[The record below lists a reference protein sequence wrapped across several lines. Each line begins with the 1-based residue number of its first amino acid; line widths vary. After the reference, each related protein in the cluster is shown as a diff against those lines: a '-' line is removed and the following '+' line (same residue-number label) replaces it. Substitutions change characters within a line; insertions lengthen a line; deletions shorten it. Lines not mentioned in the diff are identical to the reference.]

1 MDSIES
7 ARQIAAAL
15 HAELIGLG
23 HDPWHPFQFVS
34 AEVSRRDFDALPVL
48 EGAAI
53 LNGGRASL
61 AAKDNLIV
69 YESRGTPFDHAFL
82 IAHEIGHL
90 VLGDAEENGLAPS
103 TIDPARSAEA
113 VPDGIYRVVD
123 YSARQ
128 RREIQM
134 DLFGRELLLPRAWVR
149 KLHIEEGL
157 TASAIA
163 ERFGAPFDV
172 VAQQLL
178 DALFLPQISPEA
190 QSAERADRP
199 PLNEQQQQAA
209 GHRGKPY
216 ILEAGPGTGKTQTLI
231 TRIDGLLKEG
241 VDPRRI
247 LVLTFSNKAAGELSD
262 RLAALD
268 KAAAAA
274 MWIGTF
280 HAFGLDVVKRF
291 FADLNFTHEPRLM
304 DRTEVV
310 ELYEDRFPH
319 LRLQHYKNVYD
330 PTEMVVDLLAA
341 VSRAKDEVVDAPAYA
356 QLAAAMQEKATTA
369 DELTAAE
376 KAKEVAAFY
385 ADYEATKL
393 SENCI
398 DFGDLVMLPVQL
410 LEGAPSIQAHFRSL
424 YEHVLVDEYQDVNR
438 SSVRLLL
445 ALCNRGHNL
454 WVVGDAK
461 QSIYRFRGASSFNMV
476 RFRGYDFPE
485 GEEGHLEIN
494 YRSHEEIVAAY
505 SAFAVNM
512 AANAGSPPLKAERGE
527 SRHKPEFR
535 KAVKASDQT
544 VAIADAIEEMRSA
557 GYEYRDQAVLCSG
570 NDRLSDL
577 AEELERL
584 EVPVLFLGSL
594 FERPEVKDVF
604 SMLSILVDPRAM
616 GLVRIGCLPEFKLSM
631 ENLTVVLE
639 HLRAHPGQANDWLA
653 HIPNIEGLTAAGVA
667 ALAALKSSLE
677 GFSAQDQPWNVVGS
691 ILLDRTRM
699 AARLATSSSVAD
711 RTRCIAIWQLMNF
724 MRAVQPA
731 KKGLPIQRMLDRV
744 RRLLRLGDDKDLRHL
759 PEAAQK
765 IDAVRLMT
773 MHGAKGLEFKVVHIP
788 GMNQNTLPRAAQP
801 SACPPPPGMVEGAE
815 ENWVEFAKAEH
826 AKEQE
831 CLFYVALSRAKD
843 RLLMYAPTK
852 NANNASR
859 PTSSFIS
866 RIETRIETADTQPSR
881 ALPVATKDADIE
893 IVINSEVSFDAS
905 QISLYDSCPRR
916 FFYTHILQIGG
927 RRTRTALTQLHDA
940 IRAVYQDHIRQG
952 AADHDAL
959 GDKAVATLK
968 EHGLEGHGYLP
979 EYVELAR
986 NMVEFFASSRAGM
999 VSEAPAPILLK
1010 VGDEQLVIRPDDVLT
1025 SPDGTKR
1032 LRRIKTGHFRSKED
1046 KQIDTAAFV
1055 LAAQKAF
1062 PGAKVELVHLADQ
1075 RITEPSLSEKELKNR
1090 KDKLSGVL
1098 LGIHSGQFPTE
1109 SSRFSCPA
1117 CPAFFICGPV
1127 PEGKLHKSSK

>member
-7 ARQIAAAL
+7 ARQIAATL

-34 AEVSRRDFDALPVL
+34 AEVGRRDFDALPVL

-69 YESRGTPFDHAFL
+69 YESSGTAFDHAFL

-90 VLGDAEENGLAPS
+90 VLGDAEENCPAPK

-113 VPDGIYRVVD
+113 APDGIDRVVD

-134 DLFGRELLLPRAWVR
+134 DLFGRELLLPRVWVR
-149 KLHIEEGL
+149 QLHIEEGL

-163 ERFGAPFDV
+163 ERLGAPFDV

-178 DALFLPQISPEA
+178 DALFLPQISPET
-190 QSAERADRP
+190 QSAERANR
-199 PLNEQQQQAA
+199 PLNEQQRQAA
-209 GHRGKPY
+209 EHRGKPY

-247 LVLTFSNKAAGELSD
+247 LVLTFSNRAAGELSD
-262 RLAALD
+262 RLATLD

-291 FADLNFTHEPRLM
+291 FADLNFTREPRLM

-319 LRLQHYKNVYD
+319 LRLQHYQNVYD
-330 PTEMVVDLLAA
+330 PTEKIVDLLAA
-341 VSRAKDEVVDAPAYA
+341 VSRAKDEVVDATAYA
-356 QLAAAMQEKATTA
+356 QLAGAMQENATTV
-369 DELTAAE
+369 DELEAAE

-393 SENCI
+393 AENCI

-410 LEGAPSIQAHFRSL
+410 LERDPTIRLYFQSL
-424 YEHVLVDEYQDVNR
+424 YDHVLVDEYQDVNR

-445 ALCNRGHNL
+445 ALCSRGHNL

-476 RFRGYDFPE
+476 RFRGRDFPE

-494 YRSHEEIVAAY
+494 YRSNEEIVGAY
-505 SAFAVNM
+505 SVFAVNM
-512 AANAGSPPLKAERGE
+512 AANAGSPPLKAARGK
-527 SRHKPEFR
+527 SGHKPEFR
-535 KAVKASDQT
+535 RALKAPDQT
-544 VAIADAIEEMRSA
+544 VAIADAIEELHSA
-557 GYEYRDQAVLCSG
+557 GYAYRDQAVLCSG

-584 EVPVLFLGSL
+584 EIPVLFLGSL

-604 SMLSILVDPRAM
+604 SILSILGDPRAM
-616 GLVRIGCLPEFKLSM
+616 GLVRIGRLPEFKLSM
-631 ENLTVVLE
+631 EDLMVVLE
-639 HLRAHPGQANDWLA
+639 HLRVHPGPANDWLTQ
-653 HIPNIEGLTAAGVA
+653 IPKIEGLTPAGVA
-667 ALAALKSSLE
+667 ALVALKSSLE
-677 GFSAQDQPWNVVGS
+677 GFSAQDQPWKVIAS

-699 AARLATSSSVAD
+699 AARIATSSSVAD

-731 KKGLPIQRMLDRV
+731 KKGLPVQRMLDRV
-744 RRLLRLGDDKDLRHL
+744 RGLLRLGDDKELRHL

-801 SACPPPPGMVEGAE
+801 SPCPLPPGMVEGAGVDG
-815 ENWVEFAKAEH
+815 VEFAKAEH

-843 RLLMYAPTK
+843 RLLLYAPTK

-859 PTSSFIS
+859 PISSFVQ
-866 RIETRIETADTQPSR
+866 RIETLIDTTDVQPSR
-881 ALPVATKDADIE
+881 VLTAAAEDADIE
-893 IVINSEVSFDAS
+893 IIIDSGICFDAS

-940 IRAVYQDHIRQG
+940 VRAVCQDHIEQG
-952 AADHDAL
+952 AAEHDAL
-959 GDKAVATLK
+959 GNKAVAALK
-968 EHGLEGHGYLP
+968 KNGLEGHGHLP
-979 EYVELAR
+979 EYEELAR
-986 NMVEFFASSRAGM
+986 NMVEFFASSRVGM
-999 VSEAPAPILLK
+999 VSEATAPIVLK
-1010 VGDEQLVIRPDDVLT
+1010 IGDEQIVIRPDDVLK
-1025 SPDGTKR
+1025 SSDGTKR
-1032 LRRIKTGHFRSKED
+1032 LRRIKTGHSRSKED

-1075 RITEPSLSEKELKNR
+1075 TITEPSLSDKELKNR
-1090 KDKLSGVL
+1090 QDKLSEIL
-1098 LGIHSGQFPTE
+1098 QRIRSGQFPTE

-1127 PEGKLHKSSK
+1127 PEGILKKYSK